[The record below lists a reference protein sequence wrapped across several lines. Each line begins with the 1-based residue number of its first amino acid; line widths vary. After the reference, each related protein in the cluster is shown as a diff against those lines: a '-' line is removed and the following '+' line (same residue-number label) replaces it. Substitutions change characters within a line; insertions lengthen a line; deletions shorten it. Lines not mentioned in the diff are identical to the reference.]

1 MLIRLLAAA
10 AMLAA
15 VPAAGQTT
23 EDAQFWLNVTA
34 MGRVSENGPL
44 YFMEI
49 QPRLSGGAKTEAVLL
64 RPAIGVQVTP
74 RLSIYQGYAR
84 ILLPVEGPGDR
95 GENRSFQQISWNAG
109 RVGPVDFSTRTR
121 FEQRW
126 LSNGDDTG
134 FRFRQMLR
142 FRLPLRAD
150 RKGIGLLGWSETF
163 VAFNDTDWGARSG
176 FDQQRTFAGFE
187 LPVGGRSTVEAGY
200 LNHYVDQ
207 GNGAARMNHVASL
220 TIFIRQ

>member
-1 MLIRLLAAA
+1 MLKRVAAVLTLLHV
-10 AMLAA
+10 
-15 VPAAGQTT
+15 VPAAAQTT

-64 RPAIGVQVTP
+64 RGAIGLQATP
-74 RLSIYQGYAR
+74 RLSIYQGYSR

-95 GENRSFQQISWNAG
+95 GENRSFQQVMWNAG
-109 RVGPVDFSTRTR
+109 RVGPFDFSTRTR

-126 LSNGDDTG
+126 LSDGDDMG
-134 FRFRQMLR
+134 LRFRNMLR
-142 FRLPLRAD
+142 FRLPLRRD
-150 RKGIGLLGWSETF
+150 RTGIGLLGWSETF
-163 VAFNDTDWGARSG
+163 VALNDTDWGARKG

-187 LPVGGRSTVEAGY
+187 LPAGGRSTVEAGY

-220 TIFIRQ
+220 TVFIRQ